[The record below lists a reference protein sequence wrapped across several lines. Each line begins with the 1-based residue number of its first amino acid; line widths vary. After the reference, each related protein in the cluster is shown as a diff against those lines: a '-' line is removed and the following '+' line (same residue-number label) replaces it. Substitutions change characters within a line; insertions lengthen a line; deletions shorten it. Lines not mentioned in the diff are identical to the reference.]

1 MTAAD
6 LETIVTIA
14 AYAALAD
21 GKNDESER
29 RELAAVAT
37 RLGVTNADEVV
48 ARAMAGGSDVATLA
62 HRLSTGEARR
72 AAFEVA
78 VAMVRADGKWDD
90 SESAFLRDLAAALGP
105 DAAAAVEEAN
115 LVKATIPPFGPMP
128 IPDAAAATAAASVAA
143 AAGTS
148 ASGGT
153 PAPGALDSWIL
164 DQAMIAG
171 AVELLPDR
179 LANMAVLPLQ
189 LRMVYTIGQK
199 YGQQLDLAQA
209 KDLAGAMGIGVAA
222 QVMEGVVRRTLGGLA
237 GGLLGGLLGGTAGNV
252 SGAAVTFAST
262 YALGHAAERYYAQGR
277 QLSMSDVKQLFERL
291 KGEANTIYPRV
302 QDRIRDM
309 ASTRKLSDL
318 VPSLGR

>member
-1 MTAAD
+1 VTAAD

-21 GKNDESER
+21 GKNDEAER
-29 RELAAVAT
+29 RELAATAT
-37 RLGVTNADEVV
+37 RLGVENADEVI
-48 ARAMAGGSDVATLA
+48 ARAMAGGADVAALA
-62 HRLSTGEARR
+62 ARLSTGEARR

-78 VAMVRADGKWDD
+78 VGIVRADGKWDEG
-90 SESAFLRDLAAALGP
+90 ESAFLRDLAAALGP
-105 DAAAAVEEAN
+105 DAASAVDEAN
-115 LVKATIPPFGPMP
+115 LVKATIPPLGPM
-128 IPDAAAATAAASVAA
+128 AATATATATAAASA
-143 AAGTS
+143 S
-148 ASGGT
+148 ATETGAT
-153 PAPGALDSWIL
+153 PAPGALDEWIL

-209 KDLAGAMGIGVAA
+209 KDLAGALGIGAAA
-222 QVMEGVVRRTLGGLA
+222 QVMEGVVRRALGGIA
-237 GGLLGGLLGGTAGNV
+237 GGLLGGLLGGAAGNV
-252 SGAAVTFAST
+252 SGGAVTFAST

-277 QLSMSDVKQLFERL
+277 QLSMADVKQLFERF

-302 QDRIRDM
+302 QDRIRQM
-309 ASTRKLSDL
+309 ASGRKLSDL